1 MDQEFERTA
10 PIIRRGGK
18 TMNLIEVYIGEVTR
32 RLPEKNR
39 EDIALELRSAIED
52 MLPEEYTEAEVKEVL
67 ADMGNPAVL
76 ASNYSERPMHLIGP
90 KYYDIYISL
99 IKMILPI
106 AATIALI
113 SLVAEYVFS
122 PTEGR
127 AVMDIVL
134 TIMGEGIW
142 RIIEVGMQV
151 FFWLTLT
158 IVIIERADKGKDPAP
173 LTTELKKWTPDDLE
187 KITYIPKKRSIS
199 KYEVFGSLLWTAI
212 WATVYFYANK
222 LLGIYEN
229 NGDGLVFVTPS
240 MNQEVLNAYWPAVIV
255 IIGFEIALALYKL
268 LKKQWTKRL
277 AIFNTIYEIIAT
289 VVFIVIVTNPN
300 VFQPEFVTYMANL
313 FGVSTDQFVSRIVWG
328 SSAIFLF
335 FAGLNSFEGF
345 RKSRAR

>member
-1 MDQEFERTA
+1 
-10 PIIRRGGK
+10 
-18 TMNLIEVYIGEVTR
+18 MNLIDVYIGEVTR

-39 EDIALELRSAIED
+39 EDIALELRSAIGD
-52 MLPEEYTEAEVKEVL
+52 MLPEEYTEEDVKEVL
-67 ADMGNPAVL
+67 SEMGNPAVL
-76 ASNYSERPMHLIGP
+76 AGNYSDRPMHLIGP
-90 KYYDIYISL
+90 RYYDVYISL

-106 AATIALI
+106 ASVISLI
-113 SLVAEYVFS
+113 SLVAEYIFS
-122 PTEGR
+122 PTEGK
-127 AVMDIVL
+127 AVLDIVL

-158 IVIIERADKGKDPAP
+158 FAIIERADKGKDTAP
-173 LTTELKKWTPDDLE
+173 LTTDLKKWTPDDLK

-222 LLGIYEN
+222 LLGIYES

-240 MNQEVLNAYWPAVIV
+240 MNQEVLNGYWPAVIV

-268 LKKQWTKRL
+268 VKKQWTKRI
-277 AIFNTIYEIIAT
+277 AFFNTIYEVIAT

-300 VFQPEFVTYMANL
+300 VFQPEFITYTSDL
-313 FGVSTDQFVSRIVWG
+313 FNVGADEFVSRIVWG

-345 RKSRAR
+345 RKSKAQ